1 MAYLASSLQPNL
13 ILFLFLPDLFTIPCA
28 VLPTMNKLLYPLSSS
43 YFFHI
48 LALIKTEFSPQAA
61 GIPCNPLSWRL
72 FILLHFLNLRI
83 GEGSRF
89 PYSFSLPLFY
99 ADLFFSW
106 ENLAHFITIASLSYR
121 AVDFMKVD
129 TSSFIFNYSA

>member
-1 MAYLASSLQPNL
+1 MQLPFHSFPLYA
-13 ILFLFLPDLFTIPCA
+13 LFF
-28 VLPTMNKLLYPLSSS
+28 PTLLTLVR
-43 YFFHI
+43 
-48 LALIKTEFSPQAA
+48 QAA
-61 GIPCNPLSWRL
+61 QYLI
-72 FILLHFLNLRI
+72 LRI

-106 ENLAHFITIASLSYR
+106 ENLAHFITIARLSYR